1 MNGPTGVDSH
11 QLAVLPPYDAI
22 INALTEGS
30 RRSASSS
37 ILAVPQQLFEFLL
50 SRTLG
55 YLAFD
60 EADYLSANP
69 DVKRSIE
76 RGDVRSG
83 KEHFCRYGYFEHR
96 VGGTPNVDEAWYLAA
111 NPDVANAIKTGEVE
125 SASDHYTRW
134 GAAEWRAPNRESV
147 ALVEFWKS
155 LLMHYSDLGDAN
167 M

>member
-1 MNGPTGVDSH
+1 MKRIIF
-11 QLAVLPPYDAI
+11 LPI
-22 INALTEGS
+22 RTSSG
-30 RRSASSS
+30 RSSG
-37 ILAVPQQLFEFLL
+37 E
-50 SRTLG
+50 T
-55 YLAFD
+55 
-60 EADYLSANP
+60 
-69 DVKRSIE
+69 
-76 RGDVRSG
+76 VRSG

-96 VGGTPNVDEAWYLAA
+96 VGGTPNVDVAWYLAA

-134 GAAEWRAPNRESV
+134 VLRSGAHPIESSV